1 MYMYIQY
8 ACTEVFLISK
18 YGTTLAQR
26 TSYLAL
32 HNSLFGTD
40 GTVNCDILAFV
51 EPIWPMLQNVS
62 KTLMYIIFIT
72 AYTFIFHY
80 QICTWTSKKG
90 HGSS

>member
-1 MYMYIQY
+1 MY
-8 ACTEVFLISK
+8 ACTEVFLIRT
-18 YGTTLAQR
+18 YGATLAQR

-32 HNSLFGTD
+32 HNYIFGPD
-40 GTVNCDILAFV
+40 DTVICDTLAFV

-62 KTLMYIIFIT
+62 KTLMYMYIVLIT
-72 AYTFIFHY
+72 AYTCVFHY